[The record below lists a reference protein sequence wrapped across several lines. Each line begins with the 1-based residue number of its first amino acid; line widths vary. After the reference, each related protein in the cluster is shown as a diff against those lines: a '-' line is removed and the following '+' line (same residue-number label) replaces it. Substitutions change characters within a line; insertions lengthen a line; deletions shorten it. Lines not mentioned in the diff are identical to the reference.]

1 MSKKLFYIIS
11 LILGTLL
18 PLFSL
23 NIIVSKYDPNDFFPL
38 IFICLGLCDTL
49 LGINL
54 LNADKKILSIS
65 SFILAGFLFILVGS
79 KVYIYS

>member
-1 MSKKLFYIIS
+1 MKKLFYAVN
-11 LILGTLL
+11 LILAILL

-23 NIIVSKYDPNDFFPL
+23 NIILSKHDPNEFFPL
-38 IFICLGLCDTL
+38 IFICLGFCDTF

-54 LNADKKILSIS
+54 LNTNRKVLSVS

-79 KVYIYS
+79 KICLYN